1 MRPSPQSL
9 SRASAMTSYLSI
21 RYAKMAM
28 LGYRLEQIADM
39 IFLCGLIDITIVAT
53 LFEVI

>member
-1 MRPSPQSL
+1 
-9 SRASAMTSYLSI
+9 MTSYLSI